1 MLCRPTAV
9 YGFFSRLN
17 AREEIFGAAKTHH
30 RASFGNTE
38 KSKVLTHSKFS
49 GERQLQCSVRV
60 CMRSHTKWT
69 IKSYKPMS
77 ASDLSLLEKKCSQT
91 NGSHPFLEFA
101 EENYRLVI
109 NRNNRFGPAIGASH
123 SPVRVIASDTRCA
136 FPPPPPYQSAHTPSR
151 VAHIARRDLRAEVDA
166 RRRFPTRYRLSRKV
180 ACDFPTSAP
189 PAFAPRAPRAEI
201 TRSPSPSNR
210 SR

>member
-17 AREEIFGAAKTHH
+17 ARKEIFGAAKTHH

-109 NRNNRFGPAIGASH
+109 NRNNRVGPAIGATH

-136 FPPPPPYQSAHTPSR
+136 FPPPASLSVRTYPFSSRAH
-151 VAHIARRDLRAEVDA
+151 
-166 RRRFPTRYRLSRKV
+166 
-180 ACDFPTSAP
+180 C
-189 PAFAPRAPRAEI
+189 APRSSR
-201 TRSPSPSNR
+201 RS
-210 SR
+210 